1 METRKEK
8 NKCKKCGALIERHDF
23 CKICSI
29 KENNQIAIQ
38 NKYEGDFDRTVNFY
52 KLKLIN
58 YFQFH
63 NVVIMSFIKKYA
75 YIADR
80 VIEETRHMGF
90 RQDKRY
96 IEVERKTPNPP
107 HLTLE
112 YIKAPLRLISGV
124 RAWKRDI
131 ETGVVGR
138 DD

>member
-1 METRKEK
+1 
-8 NKCKKCGALIERHDF
+8 
-23 CKICSI
+23 
-29 KENNQIAIQ
+29 
-38 NKYEGDFDRTVNFY
+38 
-52 KLKLIN
+52 
-58 YFQFH
+58 
-63 NVVIMSFIKKYA
+63 
-75 YIADR
+75 
-80 VIEETRHMGF
+80 MGF